1 MTLPPPP
8 GRRPEGGVG
17 ALDVGGGQ
25 GHWEGIQGG
34 TRDLGSHGGTEDSGS
49 HGGTG
54 DSGGHGGT
62 RDLGGHGGAIFSG
75 GLDRG
80 TIVAFP
86 MATMV
91 IQARDI

>member
-1 MTLPPPP
+1 MW
-8 GRRPEGGVG
+8 RVQVG
-17 ALDVGGGQ
+17 TG
-25 GHWEGIQGG
+25 
-34 TRDLGSHGGTEDSGS
+34 DLRSHGGTGDSGS

-54 DSGGHGGT
+54 DS
-62 RDLGGHGGAIFSG
+62 GGHGGAIFSG